1 MIRRPPRSTLF
12 PYTTL
17 FRSPVVHRLK
27 RKLMLQVKILPAE
40 LLEEGVGGGFGPMAL
55 SDGLGIEQSR
65 LPQEEGFYLQEVV
78 GMVGNAVERYAEGPI
93 LKGLTVD
100 SETVVAG
107 QCYEVSGF
115 PRAVATAYPLLD
127 GLGFLLQPLGVKG
140 IHPCVEHDAG
150 QRWNDKMAG
159 WVAVGAEKFPV
170 MAGHLRGHFEPHLGQ
185 EPPFLVANL
194 SVYGAAN
201 VEDDIVVARVSV
213 VPMPIPIACPVVNLQ
228 IGRASW

>member
-1 MIRRPPRSTLF
+1 MRFPVRSDGAAKQRFGGLYVLAIEQEAQSGA
-12 PYTTL
+12 PLVEQLGQLGYAYVGKVL
-17 FRSPVVHRLK
+17 WSEPQELPLPVVHRLK

-115 PRAVATAYPLLD
+115 PRAVATAYPFLD
-127 GLGFLLQPLGVKG
+127 GLRSEEHTSELQSRQYLVCRLLL
-140 IHPCVEHDAG
+140 
-150 QRWNDKMAG
+150 
-159 WVAVGAEKFPV
+159 EKKKKSYS
-170 MAGHLRGHFEPHLGQ
+170 MTIR
-185 EPPFLVANL
+185 
-194 SVYGAAN
+194 
-201 VEDDIVVARVSV
+201 R
-213 VPMPIPIACPVVNLQ
+213 
-228 IGRASW
+228 